1 MATKQVESDEDFF
14 ETFRNTEHRIQG
26 RRAEMKIRFLVISVV
41 VGNISPLADAVYWT
55 GLYTIQT
62 MSKNESLER

>member
-1 MATKQVESDEDFF
+1 
-14 ETFRNTEHRIQG
+14 
-26 RRAEMKIRFLVISVV
+26 VISVV